1 MSRLR
6 SHKTNIVPPMP
17 IKATV
22 QPNVQVSIFQIVF
35 VIVLVFVNSSD
46 QTLLDGLRGPA
57 RPRVTSTKKLIDLS
71 QGLLG
76 LHRLSG

>member
-1 MSRLR
+1 MSRLK

-22 QPNVQVSIFQIVF
+22 QPNVQVSIFQI
-35 VIVLVFVNSSD
+35 VFVNSSD

-71 QGLLG
+71 QCFFGLD
-76 LHRLSG
+76 RLSG